1 MLAKF
6 TVVAA
11 ILLVSKTAF
20 AQTQLPIA
28 DRNGDYSRSTSHT
41 KWIVV
46 DSDPNGLNCRWS
58 KDMPDE
64 WYSPSAQWQKLNIR
78 EWPVVRRFKK
88 NSSTQNL
95 RANTTPAGFATIRD
109 DSGKPW
115 LKVSIGPNDQIC
127 LVRAN
132 QNFIKPVK

>member
-1 MLAKF
+1 MLAKL

-11 ILLVSKTAF
+11 ILLVSETAF
-20 AQTQLPIA
+20 AQSELPTA
-28 DRNGDYSRSTSHT
+28 DRKGDYSRNTSHT

-58 KDMPDE
+58 PNMPDD
-64 WYSPSAQWQKLNIR
+64 WYSPSASWPKLNISQ
-78 EWPVVRRFKK
+78 WPVVRRFKK
-88 NSSTQNL
+88 NSSSRKLT
-95 RANTTPAGFATIRD
+95 ANITPAGFATIRD

-115 LKVSIGPNDQIC
+115 LKVNIGPNDQIC

-132 QNFIKPVK
+132 ESFIRPVK